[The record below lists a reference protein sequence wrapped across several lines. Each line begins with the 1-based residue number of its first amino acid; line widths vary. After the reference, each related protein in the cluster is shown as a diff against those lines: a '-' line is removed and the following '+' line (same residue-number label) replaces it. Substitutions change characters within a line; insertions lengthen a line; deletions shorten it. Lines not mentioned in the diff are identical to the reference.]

1 MRYQDDLGAMFDSL
15 TDLTLQQRATVKER
29 YRFLM
34 AEYRYRC
41 RFYTFLFYTLRMTMT
56 VGSLAVPALLSL
68 KSTSDSENVLY
79 WFTWSLSLAVT
90 TAHGL
95 TTLFKLDKRFFML
108 HAIAERLRTETWQ
121 YLSLSGLYSGHY
133 GGHKPTHKNQYV
145 YYMTQLEKI
154 RMKHIDEEF
163 IRQADMGEKAAK
175 IKEKPAVEN
184 EEGTHD
190 TIGAGVPSPPDQA
203 ALISSPNPVMRRRES
218 TATIGSDATVI
229 EMGLPLSGQRD
240 AVSEKGEPT
249 QPILLQTS
257 ELSVQSDERR

>member
-1 MRYQDDLGAMFDSL
+1 MFDNL

-41 RFYTFLFYTLRMTMT
+41 RFYTALFYTLRMTMT

-95 TTLFKLDKRFFML
+95 TTLFKVDKRFFML
-108 HAIAERLRTETWQ
+108 YAIAERLRTETWQ
-121 YLSLSGLYSGHY
+121 YLSLSGLYSGHH

-145 YYMTQLEKI
+145 YFMTQLEKI
-154 RMKHIDEEF
+154 RMKHIDEEYL
-163 IRQADMGEKAAK
+163 RQADMGDKDAK
-175 IKEKPAVEN
+175 QKEKKAGPA
-184 EEGTHD
+184 EEGEHD
-190 TIGAGVPSPPDQA
+190 TIGAGVPSPADQA
-203 ALISSPNPVMRRRES
+203 ALMSSPQPFMRRRES
-218 TATIGSDATVI
+218 TVTIGSDASVI
-229 EMGLPLSGQRD
+229 EMGQPLQMPGQRGP
-240 AVSEKGEPT
+240 VSEKGEST
-249 QPILLQTS
+249 QSILLQTS
-257 ELSVQSDERR
+257 EVQAEPAERR